1 MKPSSQRPLNL
12 KLGSVIQCLTN
23 RNVLLIFTQNFVIGT
38 SKSNLEKEKLIKYS
52 ATCNNFGKID
62 NFKQLTFENES
73 VASHV
78 FIFFM

>member
-1 MKPSSQRPLNL
+1 
-12 KLGSVIQCLTN
+12 
-23 RNVLLIFTQNFVIGT
+23 VLLIFTQKLVIGT

-52 ATCNNFGKID
+52 ATCNKFGKIG